1 MSLIF
6 LDGNTATSTIEGFEG
21 RIVFPE
27 VMDKQTYKEYRAYL
41 RERDA
46 KPAGDDSDDDIARV
60 YVTLRDPESG
70 EEQEVPMVF
79 SFSVAEIGFKL
90 ARFEGFSE
98 GVERLLGPHN
108 PDGRGLPLTFMGLIS
123 RAAGE
128 WVSRQLSFRLDSGPI
143 PAV

>member
-46 KPAGDDSDDDIARV
+46 KPGGDDSDDDIARV

-79 SFSVAEIGFKL
+79 SRCV
-90 ARFEGFSE
+90 
-98 GVERLLGPHN
+98 
-108 PDGRGLPLTFMGLIS
+108 
-123 RAAGE
+123 
-128 WVSRQLSFRLDSGPI
+128 
-143 PAV
+143 

>member
-6 LDGNTATSTIEGFEG
+6 LDGNTATSAIEGFAG

-41 RERDA
+41 KERDA
-46 KPAGDDSDDDIARV
+46 KPGGDDSDDIARV
-60 YVTLRDPESG
+60 YVTLLDPESG

-90 ARFEGFSE
+90 ARFEDFAE
-98 GVERLLGPHN
+98 DVQKLLGPHN
-108 PDGRGLPLTFMGLIS
+108 PDGRGLPLTFMALIS

-128 WVSRQLSFRLDSGPI
+128 WVSRQLSFRLDSRPG

>member
-6 LDGNTATSTIEGFEG
+6 LDGNTTTSTIEGFEG

-27 VMDKQTYKEYRAYL
+27 VMDKQTYKDDPASL
-41 RERDA
+41 REREA

-60 YVTLRDPESG
+60 YVTLRDPASG

-90 ARFEGFSE
+90 ARFESFPE

-108 PDGRGLPLTFMGLIS
+108 PDGRGLPLTFMAPIR
-123 RAAGE
+123 RAAGAR
-128 WVSRQLSFRLDSGPI
+128 VSRQFSFRLHNGPI
-143 PAV
+143 TGA